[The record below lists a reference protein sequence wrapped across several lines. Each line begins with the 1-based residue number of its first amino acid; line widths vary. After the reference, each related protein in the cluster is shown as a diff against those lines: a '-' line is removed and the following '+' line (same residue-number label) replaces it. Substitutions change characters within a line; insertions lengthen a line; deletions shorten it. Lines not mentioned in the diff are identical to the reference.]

1 MQNSLFLHQRLHS
14 LSLCYFFYSLSS
26 TQHSLSLAFNN
37 LKSSKISI
45 SSNLIYLLKPWLV
58 VKAPESFFC
67 FFAFYF
73 KGKEESKKRADAD
86 GSKFFLS
93 RWFWKEPLDKKRLR
107 SLWSLIVVRPLFR
120 WELTR
125 NRRSAETEAELR
137 FIFFVVLACHLPELD
152 GFNWHYQASSHC
164 SKQGRQ

>member
-58 VKAPESFFC
+58 VKAPESFFFG

-86 GSKFFLS
+86 GSNFFWVDESLDFEKNHLTKKGYEVSDPWLS
-93 RWFWKEPLDKKRLR
+93 WGLCFDGSWQGIGVLLKPKLNLDLY
-107 SLWSLIVVRPLFR
+107 SL
-120 WELTR
+120 
-125 NRRSAETEAELR
+125 
-137 FIFFVVLACHLPELD
+137 
-152 GFNWHYQASSHC
+152 
-164 SKQGRQ
+164 